1 MQTKERLRGL
11 QFGFTSALYG
21 HVDWAWKPEATHRI
35 YHVTWKPKPTDINI
49 LSDVADSS
57 VIEDLQN
64 EIIRDLQAEVAHFT
78 KKRKT
83 K

>member
-1 MQTKERLRGL
+1 MQAKERSQGL
-11 QFGFTSALYG
+11 KFGFTSDQYG
-21 HVDWAWKPEATHRI
+21 HVDWAWQPEATHRI
-35 YHVTWKPKPTDINI
+35 YHVTWKPKPMDINI
-49 LSDVADSS
+49 LSKVADGSI
-57 VIEDLQN
+57 VEDLQN

>member
-1 MQTKERLRGL
+1 MQTEARPHGL
-11 QFGFTSALYG
+11 KFGFTSTLYG
-21 HVDWAWKPEATHRI
+21 HVDWVWKPETTHKI
-35 YHVTWKPKPTDINI
+35 YHVTWKPKPMDINI
-49 LSDVADSS
+49 LSKVADNSI
-57 VIEDLQN
+57 IEDLQY